1 MCKQEKD
8 THGLTDCIICGEETD
23 VIIEIKLI
31 DRSICGSCSSGIFL
45 HLAKAYAT
53 NNTVFDISRQKVRKP
68 VETHPE
74 IAAEVLNYLYNGLLK
89 KGRPEYKPDKLPQ
102 IYLKDISARVNDG
115 ATIEEL
121 KAVCYF
127 KYKEWKGDWKM
138 EKFIKAT
145 TLFLKSNFDKYLAEV
160 EHKIPKHIRVN
171 TTDQRSIM
179 KQLNSYGVRGEI
191 NEETDR
197 LAKELMATGYD
208 KKAFLNLYLK
218 DKI

>member
-1 MCKQEKD
+1 MECKLCKN
-8 THGLTDCIICGEETD
+8 ETD
-23 VIIEIKLI
+23 VLIEIKAV
-31 DRSICGSCSSGIFL
+31 DYPICQYCCNGIFL
-45 HLAKAYAT
+45 HLAKAYTT
-53 NNTVFDISRQKVRKP
+53 NSTVFDISQQKVRKP

-89 KGRPEYKPDKLPQ
+89 KNRPEYKSGK
-102 IYLKDISARVNDG
+102 ISSTYLNVISARVNDG

-127 KYKEWKGDWKM
+127 KYKEWKGDYKM

-145 TLFLKSNFDKYLAEV
+145 TLFLKSNFEKYLAEI

-197 LAKELMATGYD
+197 LAKELMTTGYEN
-208 KKAFLNLYLK
+208 KAFLNLYLK
-218 DKI
+218 EKI